1 MIGNHCL
8 ITRSKNQSVIALSSG
23 EAELYVAVLGCSMG
37 IGDRQMYEDLGV
49 ALKVIVYMDAT
60 AGIAMLNR
68 QGLGTVKHVA
78 TQYLWCQELVQNKKV
93 ELRKVQTTDNYT
105 DLLTK
110 SLAETPM
117 NYLLSRIGFEVP
129 TT

>member
-1 MIGNHCL
+1 
-8 ITRSKNQSVIALSSG
+8 
-23 EAELYVAVLGCSMG
+23 
-37 IGDRQMYEDLGV
+37 MYEDLGV

-78 TQYLWCQELVQNKKV
+78 TQYLRVQELVQNKEV
-93 ELRKVQTTDNYT
+93 ELRKVQTTENYA
-105 DLLTK
+105 DLMTK
-110 SLAETPM
+110 ALSETPM
-117 NYLLSRIGFEVP
+117 SYLLSRMGFEIP